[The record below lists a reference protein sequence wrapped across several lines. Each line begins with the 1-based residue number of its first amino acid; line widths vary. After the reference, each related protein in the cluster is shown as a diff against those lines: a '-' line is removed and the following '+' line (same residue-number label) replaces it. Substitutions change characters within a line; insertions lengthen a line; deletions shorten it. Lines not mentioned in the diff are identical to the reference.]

1 MGDEISVLHV
11 DDEPGLQPRWQV
23 NFSNANR
30 TASLS
35 PPQRVPTKDSET
47 C

>member
-11 DDEPGLQPRWQV
+11 DDEPGLPRWQV

-35 PPQRVPTKDSET
+35 PPQRVPTKD
-47 C
+47 